1 MPVRVIRAGYG
12 APNDQALFPDP
23 HALDAAAG
31 LPAAASA
38 LKGRQLAVLT
48 GAGVSTDSGIPDYR
62 GPEAKPR
69 TPMTYQEFMGSERM
83 RRHYW
88 ARNQFGWHFVANAEP
103 SGAHIA
109 LAELER
115 RGIVRGIITQ
125 NIDRLH
131 QKAGSIDVLDLH
143 GTHQRVICTRCGTR
157 IPRHIVSDRL
167 DALNPGFYDDVATRH
182 DIEYAPDADATIEHT
197 EHFEIYDCPV
207 CQEGILKPDVVFFG
221 ENAPAERVRYAKLL
235 VDRAQALLVA
245 GTSLTVNSG
254 KRYVRRAVTNGIP
267 LVIVNHGV
275 TGSDHLATVK
285 VDAFVGDFLQSL
297 TEELL
302 HDLD

>member
-38 LKGRQLAVLT
+38 LKGRQLVVLT

-143 GTHQRVICTRCGTR
+143 GTHQRVICTRCRTS
-157 IPRHIVSDRL
+157 IPRHVVSDRL

-254 KRYVRRAVTNGIP
+254 KRYVRRAVTNGMP
-267 LVIVNHGV
+267 VVIVNHGV

>member
-38 LKGRQLAVLT
+38 LKGRQLVVLT

-254 KRYVRRAVTNGIP
+254 KRYVRRAVTNGMP
-267 LVIVNHGV
+267 VVIVNHGV

>member
-12 APNDQALFPDP
+12 APLDATQFPDP

-31 LPAAASA
+31 LPAAVSA
-38 LKGRQLAVLT
+38 LSGRRLAVLT

-62 GPEAKPR
+62 GPGAKPR
-69 TPMTYQEFMGSERM
+69 TPMTYQQFMGSERM

-88 ARNQFGWHFVANAEP
+88 ARNQFGWHFVAQAKP
-103 SGAHIA
+103 SEAHAA
-109 LAELER
+109 LAELEH
-115 RGIVRGIITQ
+115 RGSLCGIITQ

-131 QKAGSIDVLDLH
+131 QKAGCIDVLDLH
-143 GTHQRVICTRCGTR
+143 GTHQRVICTRCRST
-157 IPRHIVSDRL
+157 IPRAVLSDRL

-197 EHFEIYDCPV
+197 EHFNILDCPV
-207 CQEGILKPDVVFFG
+207 CGGILKPDVVFFG
-221 ENAPAERVRYAKLL
+221 ENAPAERVRYAKLV
-235 VDRAQALLVA
+235 VDRAEALLVV

-254 KRYVRRAVTNGIP
+254 KRYVRRAVSNGIP
-267 LVIVNHGV
+267 VVIVNHGV

-285 VDAFVGDFLQSL
+285 VDAFVGGFLRSL
-297 TEELL
+297 TNELL
-302 HDLD
+302 RDLD

>member
-12 APNDQALFPDP
+12 APVDAALFPDP
-23 HALDAAAG
+23 NALDAAAG

-103 SGAHIA
+103 SAAHAA
-109 LAELER
+109 LAVLER

-143 GTHQRVICTRCGTR
+143 GTHQRVICTRCRTS
-157 IPRHIVSDRL
+157 IPRHVVSDRL

-197 EHFEIYDCPV
+197 EHFEVLDCPV
-207 CQEGILKPDVVFFG
+207 CGGILKPDVVFFG
-221 ENAPAERVRYAKLL
+221 ENAPPERVRYAKYI
-235 VDRAQALLVA
+235 VDRAEALLVA
-245 GTSLTVNSG
+245 GTSLTINSG
-254 KRYVRRAVTNGIP
+254 KRYVRRAANNGIP
-267 LVIVNHGV
+267 VVIVNHGV
-275 TGSDHLATVK
+275 TGSDHLAAVK
-285 VDAFVGDFLQSL
+285 IDASAGDFLRSL
-297 TEELL
+297 TDELL
-302 HDLD
+302 SDHD

>member
-12 APNDQALFPDP
+12 APIDEALFPDP

-38 LKGRQLAVLT
+38 LRSRQLAVLT

-143 GTHQRVICTRCGTR
+143 GTHQRVICTRCGTT
-157 IPRHIVSDRL
+157 IPRHVVSDRL
-167 DALNPGFYDDVATRH
+167 DELNPGFYDDVATRH

-197 EHFEIYDCPV
+197 EHFEILDCPV
-207 CQEGILKPDVVFFG
+207 CGGILKPDVVFFG
-221 ENAPAERVRYAKLL
+221 ENAPAERVRYAKLV

-267 LVIVNHGV
+267 VVIVNHGV

-297 TEELL
+297 SEELL
-302 HDLD
+302 HDLA

>member
-12 APNDQALFPDP
+12 APVDATLFPDP
-23 HALDAAAG
+23 LALDATAG
-31 LPAAASA
+31 LPAALQA
-38 LKGRQLAVLT
+38 LTGRHLAVLT

-69 TPMTYQEFMGSERM
+69 TPMTYQEFMGSERL

-103 SGAHIA
+103 SRAHRA
-109 LAELER
+109 LADLEQ

-125 NIDRLH
+125 NIDGLH

-143 GTHQRVICTRCGTR
+143 GTHRKVICTRCGTTV
-157 IPRHIVSDRL
+157 PRQVVSDRL
-167 DALNPGFYDDVATRH
+167 DALNPGFYDDIATRH
-182 DIEYAPDADATIEHT
+182 DIEYAPDADATIDHT
-197 EHFEIYDCPV
+197 EHFDILDCPV
-207 CQEGILKPDVVFFG
+207 CSGILKPDVVFFG
-221 ENAPAERVRYAKLL
+221 ENAPADRVRYAKLT

-254 KRYVRRAVTNGIP
+254 RRYVRRAAANGIP
-267 LVIVNHGV
+267 VVIVNHGV
-275 TGSDHLATVK
+275 TGADQLATVK
-285 VDAFVGDFLQSL
+285 VDAFVGDFLESFAG
-297 TEELL
+297 ELL
-302 HDLD
+302 RDP

>member
-38 LKGRQLAVLT
+38 LKGRQLVVLT

-197 EHFEIYDCPV
+197 EHFEIFDCPV

-254 KRYVRRAVTNGIP
+254 KRYVRRAVTNGMP
-267 LVIVNHGV
+267 VVIVNHGV

>member
-254 KRYVRRAVTNGIP
+254 KRYVRRAVTNGMP
-267 LVIVNHGV
+267 VVIVNHGV